1 MLLVWSTPL
10 TLQTSADAEAVLLV
24 FARKLAEPFAQTG
37 KSLVLVMVMFG
48 NEVER
53 GDAPHPTDTEL
64 RFTTSKP
71 ADISLGNRFFFAT
84 PLVTVDAIT
93 SVAELCSV
101 WVI

>member
-10 TLQTSADAEAVLLV
+10 TLQTVADVEAVLLV

-37 KSLVLVMVMFG
+37 KSLVLLMVMFG

-71 ADISLGNRFFFAT
+71 AAMSLGRRFFFAT
-84 PLVTVDAIT
+84 PFTRVAAIT
-93 SVAELCSV
+93 SVGELYSV